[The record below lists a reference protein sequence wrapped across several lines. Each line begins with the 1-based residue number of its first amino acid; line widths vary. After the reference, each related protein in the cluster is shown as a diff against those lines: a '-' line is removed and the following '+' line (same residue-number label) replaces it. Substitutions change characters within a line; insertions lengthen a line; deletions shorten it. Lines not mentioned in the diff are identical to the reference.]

1 MTTTTDLKSCCACG
15 NYKEYR
21 DGLCW
26 GCHNAVE
33 NIEREFKHFGDDAE
47 HFGDDA
53 EDIGYGKVQQARAER
68 ERT

>member
-1 MTTTTDLKSCCACG
+1 MTTTTEHKLCRSCG
-15 NYKEYR
+15 NYKAYR

-47 HFGDDA
+47 
-53 EDIGYGKVQQARAER
+53 DIGYGKVQQARDESR
-68 ERT
+68 WK

>member
-1 MTTTTDLKSCCACG
+1 MTTTTDLKFCCACG
-15 NYKEYR
+15 KYRAYR

-47 HFGDDA
+47 
-53 EDIGYGKVQQARAER
+53 DIGYGKVQQARAESR
-68 ERT
+68 WK

>member
-1 MTTTTDLKSCCACG
+1 MTTTTDIKFCCACG
-15 NYKEYR
+15 NYKAYR

-47 HFGDDA
+47 
-53 EDIGYGKVQQARAER
+53 DIGYGKVQQARAER